1 MLLQVIDLGDSM
13 DFTVLPG
20 SQQDSLTCNME
31 GVPTDDSNL
40 VIKVGRL
47 PSLTLPSA
55 VPWGATQY
63 LSGVLSPGVH
73 GGYTQVTP
81 LLHAAA
87 LENILPVGLLPKNS
101 EACCHSTQQLHC
113 EVMLLPASVRLL
125 PPEARSLPRAPT
137 QVAVLG
143 ARDTRTQ

>member
-55 VPWGATQY
+55 VPWGATQ
-63 LSGVLSPGVH
+63 LFFWGVVPRGSWG
-73 GGYTQVTP
+73 
-81 LLHAAA
+81 LHSSHASAPWSSSWKH
-87 LENILPVGLLPKNS
+87 L
-101 EACCHSTQQLHC
+101 AC
-113 EVMLLPASVRLL
+113 
-125 PPEARSLPRAPT
+125 APSAKE
-137 QVAVLG
+137 Q
-143 ARDTRTQ
+143 